1 MSPNCL
7 FELVKKDK
15 THRNRARNVLL
26 KPSKGQIDFYPG
38 PKCLFELV
46 KKDRTRCI
54 QARNVLLN
62 L

>member
-46 KKDRTRCI
+46 KRTEHAAYRPETSF
-54 QARNVLLN
+54 
-62 L
+62 